1 MIGKQ
6 PRSTRELLKEISV
19 IAKAEQQ
26 WLKDNG
32 ENPIH
37 EHDDD
42 DDDVAEIAA
51 L

>member
-6 PRSTRELLKEISV
+6 PRSTKELLKEISV

-26 WLKDNG
+26 WIKDG
-32 ENPIH
+32 GKDPIR
-37 EHDDD
+37 EDEIE
-42 DDDVAEIAA
+42 VAD